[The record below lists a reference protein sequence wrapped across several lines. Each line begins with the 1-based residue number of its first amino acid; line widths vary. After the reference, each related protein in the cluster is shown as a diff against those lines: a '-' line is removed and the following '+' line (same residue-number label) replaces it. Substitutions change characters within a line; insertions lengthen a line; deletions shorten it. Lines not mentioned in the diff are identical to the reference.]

1 MIFRCFLFIFFIIS
15 CNKPIKD
22 EDEVEIEELT
32 KEQSHKKYVQSLHRS
47 NLEEVYRN
55 QDFINILSIKY
66 DIADSICTTIIVD
79 YLDVFNNK
87 MRDYTNQY
95 KIETIKNYA
104 FENNLQEE
112 QVASLLHDYI
122 SYRDSKNKQN

>member
-1 MIFRCFLFIFFIIS
+1 MISRYFLFIFFIIS

-22 EDEVEIEELT
+22 EVEIEELT
-32 KEQSHKKYVQSLHRS
+32 KEQSHKKYIQSLHRS

-55 QDFINILSIKY
+55 QDFINILSVKY

-79 YLDVFNNK
+79 YLDVINNK

-112 QVASLLHDYI
+112 
-122 SYRDSKNKQN
+122 

>member
-1 MIFRCFLFIFFIIS
+1 MIFRYFLFIFFIIS
-15 CNKPIKD
+15 CNKPIK
-22 EDEVEIEELT
+22 DEVEIEELT

-55 QDFINILSIKY
+55 QDFINILSVKY

-95 KIETIKNYA
+95 KIEMIKNNA
-104 FENNLQEE
+104 FENDLQEE
-112 QVASLLHDYI
+112 KVASLIHDYI
-122 SYRDSKNKQN
+122 SYRDSKRN

>member
-15 CNKPIKD
+15 CNKPIK
-22 EDEVEIEELT
+22 DEVEIEELT

-55 QDFINILSIKY
+55 QDFINILSVKY
-66 DIADSICTTIIVD
+66 DIANSICTTIIVD
-79 YLDVFNNK
+79 YLEVINNK

-112 QVASLLHDYI
+112 QVASLLQDRKSTRLNSSHV
-122 SYRDSKNKQN
+122 

>member
-1 MIFRCFLFIFFIIS
+1 MIFRYFLFIFFIIS
-15 CNKPIKD
+15 CNKPIK
-22 EDEVEIEELT
+22 DEVEIEELT

-55 QDFINILSIKY
+55 QDFINILSVKY

-79 YLDVFNNK
+79 YLDVINNK

-112 QVASLLHDYI
+112 QLASLLHDYI
-122 SYRDSKNKQN
+122 SYRDSKRN

>member
-1 MIFRCFLFIFFIIS
+1 MIFRYFLFIFFIIS

-22 EDEVEIEELT
+22 EVKIEELT

-55 QDFINILSIKY
+55 QDFINILSVKY

-79 YLDVFNNK
+79 YLDVINNK

-112 QVASLLHDYI
+112 QLASLLHDYI
-122 SYRDSKNKQN
+122 SYRDSKRN

>member
-1 MIFRCFLFIFFIIS
+1 M
-15 CNKPIKD
+15 
-22 EDEVEIEELT
+22 EELT

-55 QDFINILSIKY
+55 QDFINILSVKY

-79 YLDVFNNK
+79 YLDVINNK

-112 QVASLLHDYI
+112 QVASLIHHYI
-122 SYRDSKNKQN
+122 SYRDSKRN

>member
-1 MIFRCFLFIFFIIS
+1 MALNCFLFIFFIIS
-15 CNKPIKD
+15 CNKPIK
-22 EDEVEIEELT
+22 DEVEIEELT

-55 QDFINILSIKY
+55 QDFINILSVKY

-79 YLDVFNNK
+79 YLDVINNK

-112 QVASLLHDYI
+112 QLASLLHDYI
-122 SYRDSKNKQN
+122 SYRDSKRN

>member
-22 EDEVEIEELT
+22 EVEIEELS

-55 QDFINILSIKY
+55 QDFINILSVKY

-95 KIETIKNYA
+95 KIEMIKNYA
-104 FENNLQEE
+104 FENDLQEE
-112 QVASLLHDYI
+112 KVASLIHDYI
-122 SYRDSKNKQN
+122 SYRDSKRN

>member
-1 MIFRCFLFIFFIIS
+1 MIFRYFLFIFFIIS

-22 EDEVEIEELT
+22 EVEIEELT
-32 KEQSHKKYVQSLHRS
+32 KEQSHKKYIQSLHRS

-55 QDFINILSIKY
+55 QDFINILSVKY

-79 YLDVFNNK
+79 YLDVINNK

-104 FENNLQEE
+104 FENDLQEE
-112 QVASLLHDYI
+112 QVVDLLYDYI
-122 SYRDSKNKQN
+122 SYRDAKKN

>member
-1 MIFRCFLFIFFIIS
+1 MIFRCLLFMFFIIS
-15 CNKPIKD
+15 CNKPIK
-22 EDEVEIEELT
+22 DEVEIEELT

-55 QDFINILSIKY
+55 QDFINILSVKY

-79 YLDVFNNK
+79 YLDVINNK

-112 QVASLLHDYI
+112 QLASLLHDYI
-122 SYRDSKNKQN
+122 SYRDSKRN

>member
-1 MIFRCFLFIFFIIS
+1 MIFRYFLFIFFIIS
-15 CNKPIKD
+15 CNKPIK
-22 EDEVEIEELT
+22 DEVEIEELT

-55 QDFINILSIKY
+55 QDFINILSVKY

-79 YLDVFNNK
+79 YLDVINNM

-112 QVASLLHDYI
+112 QVAGLLNDYI
-122 SYRDSKNKQN
+122 SYRDTKRN

>member
-1 MIFRCFLFIFFIIS
+1 MIFRYFLFIFFIIS

-22 EDEVEIEELT
+22 EVEIEELT
-32 KEQSHKKYVQSLHRS
+32 NEQSHKKYVQSLHRS

-55 QDFINILSIKY
+55 QDFINILSVKY
-66 DIADSICTTIIVD
+66 DIANSICTTIIVD
-79 YLDVFNNK
+79 YLEVINNK

-122 SYRDSKNKQN
+122 SYRDSK

>member
-22 EDEVEIEELT
+22 EVEIEELT
-32 KEQSHKKYVQSLHRS
+32 KEQSHKKYVQNLHRS

-55 QDFINILSIKY
+55 QDFINILSVKY

-79 YLDVFNNK
+79 YLDVINNK

-95 KIETIKNYA
+95 KIDTIKNYA

-112 QVASLLHDYI
+112 QLASLLHDYI
-122 SYRDSKNKQN
+122 SYRDSKRN